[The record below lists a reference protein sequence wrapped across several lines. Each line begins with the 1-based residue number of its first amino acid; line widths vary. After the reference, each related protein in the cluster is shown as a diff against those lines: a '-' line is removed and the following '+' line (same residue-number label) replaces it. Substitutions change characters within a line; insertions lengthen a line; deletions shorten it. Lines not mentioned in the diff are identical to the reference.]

1 MLGFKIALLISRRP
15 IDETIDWSGY
25 YAILKLSSCFRWKQ
39 INFACYSYI
48 FSTRRSKHISTERL
62 RRHRNIQNLVQM
74 QYFHSSNIWLGVW
87 NSQSIKKKS
96 RSICDLVISNHLDV
110 LAITE
115 TWLTGKSWNS
125 TVAEILN
132 TVKGYKFYDVS
143 RVSRTGGGAGVFIQR
158 GFRLSLFLHIYRVL
172 KSWYFLWQLHFKT
185 CHHL

>member
-15 IDETIDWSGY
+15 GRNNWLTW
-25 YAILKLSSCFRWKQ
+25 ILCYFKTLFMFFRWKQ

-48 FSTRRSKHISTERL
+48 FSTRRSKHISIERL
-62 RRHRNIQNLVQM
+62 WRHRNIQNLVPVK
-74 QYFHSSNIWLGVW
+74 SSTSTRSNIWLGVW

-96 RSICDLVISNHLDV
+96 SSIRDLVISKHSDV

-132 TVKGYKFYDVS
+132 TLKGYEFYDVS
-143 RVSRTGGGAGVFIQR
+143 RVSRTGGGEGVFLQR
-158 GFRLSLFLHIYRVL
+158 GFRLSLFPSH
-172 KSWYFLWQLHFKT
+172 LWST
-185 CHHL
+185 